1 MAESMFSD
9 VKIAPPIEVFSLT
22 AKYNEDKRPI
32 KVNLGVGAYRT
43 DEDKPWVLP
52 VVRTVE
58 AQMACD
64 ATLNHEYL
72 PVAGLAEFSNNS
84 IKLLLGEDSPV
95 ITQNR
100 VLGTQAV
107 GGTGALKLAAEFMHR
122 HLGVDV
128 VYVSKPTWGNH
139 RGIFKDAGFSQIR
152 EYRYWKAD
160 TRSLDFDGMM
170 EDLKNAPERA
180 CVILHGCAHNPT
192 GVDATPAQWVEI
204 ADVCQER
211 NLTILIDIAYQG
223 FATGD
228 LDKDASAVRYMQSRG
243 FEMFIAQSFS
253 KNFGLYNERVGNLVT
268 ITKTNET
275 VLKVR
280 SQMDLIVRTMWSNPP
295 NHGARVVCSV
305 LNNPACYTEW
315 KEEVKKMASRIL
327 TMRDTLY
334 QKLVSLGT
342 PGSWTHITTQRG
354 MFSYTGL
361 SEAQVD
367 LLQSKYHIYMLKS
380 GRINMCGLTSSNID
394 YVADAIHS
402 VVCGDENQQQKQ
414 ASL

>member
-1 MAESMFSD
+1 MAESMFSHI
-9 VKIAPPIEVFSLT
+9 KTAPGIEVFQLT
-22 AKYNEDKRPI
+22 SKYNDDNHPI

-43 DEDKPWVLP
+43 DEGKPWVLP

-64 ATLNHEYL
+64 TTLNHEYL
-72 PVAGLAEFSNNS
+72 PVAGLLDFCEKAIE
-84 IKLLLGEDSPV
+84 LLLGADCKA

-100 VLGTQAV
+100 VFGTQAV

-128 VYVSKPTWGNH
+128 VYISNPTWGNH
-139 RGIFKDAGFSQIR
+139 VGIFRDAGFSEIR
-152 EYRYWKAD
+152 KYRYWKAE
-160 TRSLDFDGMM
+160 TRSLDFEGMIA
-170 EDLKNAPERA
+170 DLTEAPERA

-192 GVDATPAQWVEI
+192 GVDATPDQWVKI
-204 ADVCQER
+204 ADVCEKR
-211 NLTILIDIAYQG
+211 KLTVLIDIAYQG
-223 FATGD
+223 FATGN
-228 LDKDASAVRYMQSRG
+228 LENDAAAVRYMQGRG

-268 ITKTNET
+268 VTNSEEAKR
-275 VLKVR
+275 KVK

-295 NHGARVVCSV
+295 NHGARIVGSV
-305 LNNPACYTEW
+305 LNNPACFTEW
-315 KEEVKKMASRIL
+315 KDDVQKMASRIL
-327 TMRDTLY
+327 LMRETLH
-334 QKLVSLGT
+334 QKLVALGT
-342 PGSWTHITTQRG
+342 PGNWEHITTQRG

-361 SEAQVD
+361 TESQVD
-367 LLQSKYHIYMLKS
+367 VLQSKYRIYMLRS

-402 VVCGDENQQQKQ
+402 VVAKDSGNCQQ
-414 ASL
+414 AAL

>member
-9 VKIAPPIEVFSLT
+9 IKIAPPIEVFSLT
-22 AKYNEDKRPI
+22 AKFNEDNRPI

-43 DEDKPWVLP
+43 NEDKPWVLP

-64 ATLNHEYL
+64 TTLNHEYL
-72 PVAGLAEFSNNS
+72 PVGGLPEFSYNAM
-84 IKLLLGEDSPV
+84 KLLLGDDNPV
-95 ITQNR
+95 FTENR
-100 VLGTQAV
+100 VLGTQAL
-107 GGTGALKLAAEFMHR
+107 GGTWGLKLAAEFMHR

-139 RGIFKDAGFSQIR
+139 KGIFKDAGFSQIK

-160 TRSLDFDGMM
+160 TRSLDIDGML

-192 GVDATPAQWVEI
+192 GVDPTNEQWKMI
-204 ADVCQER
+204 ADVCEER
-211 NLTILIDIAYQG
+211 NLTIVMDIAYQG
-223 FATGD
+223 FATGK
-228 LDKDASAVRYMQSRG
+228 LDEDAAAVRYMQSRG

-268 ITKTNET
+268 VTKSNDA
-275 VLKVR
+275 VLKVK

-295 NHGARVVCSV
+295 NHGARIVCSV
-305 LNNPACYTEW
+305 LNNPGYLSEW
-315 KEEVKKMASRIL
+315 KEQVKMMAERIRM
-327 TMRDTLY
+327 MRHQLR
-334 QKLVSLGT
+334 QKLISLGT
-342 PGSWTHITTQRG
+342 PGSWEHINTQRG

-361 SEAQVD
+361 TEAQVD
-367 LLQSKYHIYMLKS
+367 VLQSRYHIYMLKS
-380 GRINMCGLTSSNID
+380 GRINMCGLTSNNID
-394 YVADAIHS
+394 YVADAIHA
-402 VVCGDENQQQKQ
+402 VVSGDTSQQKQ